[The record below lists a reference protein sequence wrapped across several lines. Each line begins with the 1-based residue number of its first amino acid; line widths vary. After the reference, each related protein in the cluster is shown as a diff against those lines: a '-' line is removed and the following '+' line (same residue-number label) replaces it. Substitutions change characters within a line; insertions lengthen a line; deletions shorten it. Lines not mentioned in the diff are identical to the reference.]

1 MKILF
6 DFRAYQEF
14 YPRGVS
20 RYVYEL
26 FTNVFLKNKEKNYIL
41 LDRDKLL
48 PQFDKEISENI
59 VLYSLEDF
67 KTGKV
72 EETFD
77 FFVNGSTTWL
87 GLQRYISLD
96 ILYPKEVLE
105 VCRKKVCILYDFVP
119 LLYPHYL
126 PGIRDQVNYSLQC
139 EAMKYMD
146 HIFTIS
152 QYISKSGERYLN
164 RPAKD
169 FTCLYGGADVEKF
182 HTPNSDA
189 EYDAKKRT
197 NNLVN
202 ISGICVRKN
211 YLGVTTA
218 FCKAYLSKKLPDDA
232 KLIII
237 CGAVESFINEIKEET
252 EKCGLKYGK
261 QVVATGYISDKEMI
275 GLLSTARCS
284 IYPSFYE
291 GLGLPILES
300 YTAGTP
306 CIASNTASM
315 KELTLS
321 NASFDPFDT
330 NDISKKIIEVYSNE
344 KLCKESLTFGR
355 KLIKDINWTRSA
367 EIFMERLE
375 SLNK

>member
-1 MKILF
+1 MKVLF

-26 FTNVFLKNKEKNYIL
+26 FTNVFLQNKGKNYVL
-41 LDRDKLL
+41 LDCDKLV
-48 PQFDKEISENI
+48 PQFDQKISENI
-59 VLYSLEDF
+59 VLYSVEDF

-72 EETFD
+72 NETFD

-87 GLQRYISLD
+87 GLQRYNSLD
-96 ILYPKEVLE
+96 VLYPKEVLKL
-105 VCRKKVCILYDFVP
+105 CKKKVCILYDFVP

-126 PGIRDQVNYSLQC
+126 PGIRDQVNYALQC

-164 RPAKD
+164 RPSKD
-169 FTCLYGGADVEKF
+169 FTCLYGGADTEKF
-182 HTPNSDA
+182 YTSNSA
-189 EYDAKKRT
+189 LAYDAKKRT
-197 NNLVN
+197 HNLVN

-211 YLGVTTA
+211 YLGVTSA

-237 CGAVESFINEIKEET
+237 CGAVDSFINEIKEET
-252 EKCGLKYGK
+252 GKWGLKYGK
-261 QVVATGYISDKEMI
+261 QVVATGYISDKEMV

-315 KELTLS
+315 KELVLC
-321 NASFDPFDT
+321 NASFDPFDI
-330 NDISKKIIEVYSNE
+330 DDMCKKIIEVYSND

-355 KLIKDINWTRSA
+355 KLIQDINWIRSA
-367 EIFMERLE
+367 EIFINKLE
-375 SLNK
+375 SLTE